1 MRRRNWV
8 EFSVWVAVT
17 LVVFGVDVVL
27 VVLFVSRLV
36 HGDLGLW
43 EPRFT
48 SIWALTFLLLVGC
61 YALHLTKP
69 YGRPGRP
76 PDAHPP
82 AALPQQGQDDDG
94 GKGHDLAGPGPYGS
108 HYYPE

>member
-1 MRRRNWV
+1 MRARWV
-8 EFSVWVAVT
+8 EFTVWAAVT
-17 LVVFGVDVVL
+17 LIVFGVDIVL

-69 YGRPGRP
+69 YGRHRRSPAAYP
-76 PDAHPP
+76 PE
-82 AALPQQGQDDDG
+82 ALPQQGEDDDG
-94 GKGHDLAGPGPYGS
+94 RKDHDLAGPGPEGGQ
-108 HYYPE
+108 HDAE